1 MTTEETKQE
10 QRTFL
15 RERFLRFLTSIQKSP
30 AQFALVN
37 GNTVSANFGSS
48 DVDILHIQVTDL
60 ETPLG
65 KQPEALLRSTDITS
79 FTTEIPHPCGYTTHT
94 SD

>member
-15 RERFLRFLTSIQKSP
+15 RERFLRFLTSIQKSS
-30 AQFALVN
+30 AQFALAN

-79 FTTEIPHPCGYTTHT
+79 FTTEIPHPLTKDDSG
-94 SD
+94 S